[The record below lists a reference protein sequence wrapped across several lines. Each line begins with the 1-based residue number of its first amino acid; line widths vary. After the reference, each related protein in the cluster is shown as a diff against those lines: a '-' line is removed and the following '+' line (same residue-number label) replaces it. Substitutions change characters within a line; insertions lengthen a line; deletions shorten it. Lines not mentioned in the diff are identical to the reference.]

1 MAGTR
6 PTGWRAYDG
15 VADEYERLTSPLFGA
30 LARDLIELLELRADG
45 LVLDVGTGTGVA
57 AAAATAAMSTSGA
70 VVGVDPS
77 VPMLEVARGRAPLL
91 VAGVAPGLPFPDDT
105 FDAVVAN
112 LVLSHF
118 RNTAEGA
125 AELVRVLRPR
135 GRLGV
140 TAWPE
145 DRDEPESDGKEAGA
159 LVQSALDDAGLAAEP
174 PAAERAAQGEEWLKD
189 AGNLRA
195 VLSSA
200 GLAELVLEERR
211 YPQRLSPGD
220 FYGWQ
225 VWGGRGR
232 YLRWISDDDVWQR
245 FERDARTALERRFP
259 DGIRSVSTARLAVG
273 TKPASAS
280 KLQNMA

>member
-1 MAGTR
+1 MAGGR
-6 PTGWRAYDG
+6 PTEWRAYDWI
-15 VADEYERLTSPLFGA
+15 VDEYERLTPPLFGA
-30 LARDLIELLELRADG
+30 LARDLIDLIQLPTDA
-45 LVLDVGTGTGVA
+45 LVLDAGTGTGVA
-57 AAAATAAMSTSGA
+57 AAAATAAMGPSGT

-77 VPMLEVARGRAPLL
+77 VPMLEVARRRAPLL

-105 FDAVVAN
+105 FDAVAAN

-118 RNTAEGA
+118 RDTPEGA
-125 AELVRVLRPR
+125 AELVRVLRPG

-159 LVQSALDDAGLAAEP
+159 LIQSALADAGLTAEP
-174 PAAERAAQGEEWLKD
+174 PAAEKAARGEAWLKEE
-189 AGNLRA
+189 ANLRA
-195 VLSSA
+195 VLFGA
-200 GLAELVLEERR
+200 GLRDLVLEERK

-232 YLRWISDDDVWQR
+232 YLRWISDDDTWQR
-245 FERDARTALERRFP
+245 LERDAVGALERRFT

-273 TKPASAS
+273 TKPA
-280 KLQNMA
+280 